1 MNWLDKMYL
10 KGEKKNQTTRQQ
22 IKNNKK
28 YLLTN
33 IILNYTERDNAEDFC
48 AKVNDFQSNGTTK
61 NEMYREIPD
70 YLSYPSIKKNNLI
83 LHRQILQQHKFKLP
97 GICAI
102 EKIGGVQHEA
112 SLMIN
117 IFGNEV
123 PPSLL

>member
-1 MNWLDKMYL
+1 MIFNQMETLKMKCTEKSQIIYL
-10 KGEKKNQTTRQQ
+10 TLQYQKK
-22 IKNNKK
+22 KK
-28 YLLTN
+28 T
-33 IILNYTERDNAEDFC
+33 
-48 AKVNDFQSNGTTK
+48 
-61 NEMYREIPD
+61 
-70 YLSYPSIKKNNLI
+70 LI

-112 SLMIN
+112 SLIIN

>member
-1 MNWLDKMYL
+1 MIFNQMETLKMKCTEKSQIIYL
-10 KGEKKNQTTRQQ
+10 TLQYQKKKKN
-22 IKNNKK
+22 
-28 YLLTN
+28 
-33 IILNYTERDNAEDFC
+33 
-48 AKVNDFQSNGTTK
+48 
-61 NEMYREIPD
+61 
-70 YLSYPSIKKNNLI
+70 SY

-112 SLMIN
+112 SLIIN

>member
-1 MNWLDKMYL
+1 M
-10 KGEKKNQTTRQQ
+10 
-22 IKNNKK
+22 
-28 YLLTN
+28 
-33 IILNYTERDNAEDFC
+33 
-48 AKVNDFQSNGTTK
+48 NDFQSNGNTK

-70 YLSYPSIKKNNLI
+70 YLSYPSIPKKKQTLI

-112 SLMIN
+112 SLIIN